1 MSGNFGY
8 ELDLTKLSEEEKKE
22 VRQQVALYKDN
33 RELIQFGE
41 FYRLLSPFEHNGAA
55 WMFVSEDQREALVV
69 YFQILTQANAPFGR
83 RLKLNGLDPTKKYQ
97 LEGEERYFTGDQLM
111 YAGLPLPQL
120 TGDFQSYIWK
130 FTEK

>member
-55 WMFVSEDQREALVV
+55 WMFVSEDKRSAGGLFPDIGSGQRAIWKTAQTEWIRPGQKVS
-69 YFQILTQANAPFGR
+69 TR
-83 RLKLNGLDPTKKYQ
+83 RG
-97 LEGEERYFTGDQLM
+97 GGYFTGDQLIM
-111 YAGLPLPQL
+111 
-120 TGDFQSYIWK
+120 SVCRCHN
-130 FTEK
+130 